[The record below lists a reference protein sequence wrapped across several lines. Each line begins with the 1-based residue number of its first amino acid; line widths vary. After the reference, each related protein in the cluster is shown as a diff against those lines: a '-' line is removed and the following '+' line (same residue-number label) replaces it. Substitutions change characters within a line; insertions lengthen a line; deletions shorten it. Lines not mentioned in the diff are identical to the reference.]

1 MKTTTMTLLAL
12 LAAGAGVL
20 PGLGCNSQ
28 SPAGGRRPASQ
39 LGKLSIA
46 ELEAKMQE
54 AKAGRLPLYIYD
66 NNSKERYAESHLP
79 GAKWV
84 EFDEITENDLPKDLS
99 ATLVFYCSNEH

>member
-1 MKTTTMTLLAL
+1 MKTTTTTLLAL
-12 LAAGAGVL
+12 LAAGTCWL
-20 PGLGCNSQ
+20 PSLGCS
-28 SPAGGRRPASQ
+28 SRAPAGSSRPASQ

-46 ELEAKMQE
+46 ELEVKMQE

-84 EFDEITENDLPKDLS
+84 EFDEITANDLPTDHG